1 MATTKKAPSLH
12 ARPKKG
18 ESKDAFKKRI
28 TDEWIKAEQ
37 KYRKD
42 NKLPPLTE
50 SK

>member
-1 MATTKKAPSLH
+1 MVKPKKAPSLH

-18 ESKDAFKKRI
+18 ESQEAFTKRV